1 MAETANVASALG
13 ALPIV
18 APRVSFGDERPRH
31 RGLSHHTRSA
41 LALCLGSVRVAWPSG
56 LDTPDGVEVVEVDV
70 SGWELA
76 LRQPAAAAHGPGSGG
91 RPVVLRGGV
100 RGRSARCCV
109 TTPAPQRAC
118 GIVPR
123 AVRIGVAKEIKSQEY
138 RVALTP
144 AGALELVQRGH
155 EVTVEQGAGVGSGFA
170 DEAYTAVGARIADV
184 DDVWGSA
191 ELLLKVKEPIE
202 PEYRQ
207 LREGL
212 TLFTYLHIAAD
223 EPLTRALLDSGITAV
238 AYETV
243 ETSDR
248 RLPLLAPMSEVA
260 GRLAPQMGAWALEKA
275 HGGRGILLGGVP
287 GVPPAKVIVLGGGVV
302 GLNAAI
308 IALGM
313 QADVW
318 VLDRSV
324 DRMRELE
331 IALDGRVTL
340 AMSNRLQIEE
350 VLADADMVIGAVLVP
365 GALAP
370 KLVTREMLGLMRPGA
385 VLVDVAID
393 QGGCF
398 ETSHAT
404 THDDPIFEV
413 DGIVHY
419 CVANMPGAVP
429 VTSTKALTNVTLPYV
444 EAIADKGL
452 PRAIADDP
460 ALAKGVN
467 IARRQAHLRSCR
479 RGAQPRL
486 HAALRRRDGARSSH
500 RVGRSPFVAPP
511 ASSRLRRAWLRFEG
525 EILTTSAR
533 DGGREREDRGDVE
546 RELDQAE
553 DVVHRRT

>member
-1 MAETANVASALG
+1 
-13 ALPIV
+13 
-18 APRVSFGDERPRH
+18 
-31 RGLSHHTRSA
+31 
-41 LALCLGSVRVAWPSG
+41 
-56 LDTPDGVEVVEVDV
+56 
-70 SGWELA
+70 
-76 LRQPAAAAHGPGSGG
+76 
-91 RPVVLRGGV
+91 
-100 RGRSARCCV
+100 
-109 TTPAPQRAC
+109 
-118 GIVPR
+118 
-123 AVRIGVAKEIKSQEY
+123 VRIGVAKEIKPREY

-155 EVTVEQGAGVGSGFA
+155 EVVVEHGAGVGSGFA
-170 DEAYTAVGARIADV
+170 DDAYSAVGARFADV
-184 DDVWGSA
+184 EEVWARA

-202 PEYRQ
+202 PEYSR

-223 EPLTRALLDSGITAV
+223 EPLTRALVDSGVAGV

-243 ETSDR
+243 ETADH

-287 GVPPAKVIVLGGGVV
+287 GVPPARVVVLGGGVV

-350 VLADADMVIGAVLVP
+350 VLPDADMVIGAVLIP
-365 GALAP
+365 GAVAP
-370 KLVTREMLGLMRPGA
+370 KLVTRDMLSLMRPGS

-398 ETSHAT
+398 ATSHAT
-404 THDDPIFEV
+404 THDDPVFEV

-444 EAIADKGL
+444 EAIAEKGL
-452 PRAIADDP
+452 ARAMADDP

-467 IARRQAHLRSCR
+467 TIAGKLTYRAVAEAH
-479 RGAQPRL
+479 GMTYTRL
-486 HAALRRRDGARSSH
+486 EDAERAL
-500 RVGRSPFVAPP
+500 V
-511 ASSRLRRAWLRFEG
+511 
-525 EILTTSAR
+525 
-533 DGGREREDRGDVE
+533 
-546 RELDQAE
+546 
-553 DVVHRRT
+553 